1 MSGNSKG
8 KRPIFQDD
16 GKVLAKKMF
25 YVYYWA
31 YLYRKIDKLI
41 IVRFAHMS
49 QQNNKTTMLT
59 KEEVQ
64 RTWFV
69 LDAAGKTLGRF
80 ASEVAKILRGKHKPD
95 FTSHIDTGDGV
106 VIINANKI
114 KVTGAKEAQKLYRYY
129 TGYMSGLR
137 EVPYRTMKARKPEY
151 IIEHAV
157 SGMMPKTR
165 LARHQLKRL
174 RVYAG
179 AEHDQAAQKPVQVN
193 I

>member
-1 MSGNSKG
+1 
-8 KRPIFQDD
+8 
-16 GKVLAKKMF
+16 
-25 YVYYWA
+25 
-31 YLYRKIDKLI
+31 
-41 IVRFAHMS
+41 MS
-49 QQNNKTTMLT
+49 QKNNKTTMLT
-59 KEEVQ
+59 KEEVK

-106 VIINANKI
+106 IIINAAQV

-129 TGYMSGLR
+129 TGFMSGMR
-137 EVPYRTMKARKPEY
+137 EIPYRVMKARKPHY
-151 IIEHAV
+151 ILEHAV

-165 LARHQLKRL
+165 LSRQQLKRL

-179 AEHDQAAQKPVQVN
+179 AEHDQAAQKPIHVN